1 MVGLLIAP
9 NNVDFTSACI
19 SLLAVA
25 IGSGAAGTLNMWYES
40 DLDALMSRTCLRPI
54 PTGKVN
60 KNQALIFGITLS
72 VISVVALD
80 YFTNR
85 VSAGILLFTI
95 IFYVLI
101 YTIWLKKRTSQNI
114 VIGGAAGA
122 LPPVIGWT
130 IATGSLSLEPLV
142 FFLIIFFWTPSHFW
156 ALSLY
161 KSEDYKKANIPML
174 PLTNGI
180 ESTKVNI
187 FVYSLIMLPVIIF
200 PYVINFVGLVFLI
213 PSLLLTIYYN
223 YLCFDLYKFKK
234 NKFSAKK
241 AKSIFGYSI
250 LYLFLVFVL
259 FLIDK
264 IL

>member
-1 MVGLLIAP
+1 
-9 NNVDFTSACI
+9 
-19 SLLAVA
+19 
-25 IGSGAAGTLNMWYES
+25 
-40 DLDALMSRTCLRPI
+40 
-54 PTGKVN
+54 
-60 KNQALIFGITLS
+60 
-72 VISVVALD
+72 
-80 YFTNR
+80 
-85 VSAGILLFTI
+85 
-95 IFYVLI
+95 
-101 YTIWLKKRTSQNI
+101 
-114 VIGGAAGA
+114 
-122 LPPVIGWT
+122 
-130 IATGSLSLEPLV
+130 
-142 FFLIIFFWTPSHFW
+142 
-156 ALSLY
+156 
-161 KSEDYKKANIPML
+161 ML

-187 FVYSLIMLPVIIF
+187 FIYSLMMLPVIIL

-234 NKFSAKK
+234 NKFSSKK